1 MKYLHIYKPY
11 LSDANVISGIQLSCG
26 PWGLGHSSHGKF
38 RRHIT
43 HVSSMTF
50 ELKTPTMT
58 FELSSKMTVDRS
70 RLRLYRIISNED
82 LARIGSKLTRWRT
95 VTPYLG
101 LSTAQHEAIEND
113 HRLTEEQ
120 RLDSHNLL

>member
-1 MKYLHIYKPY
+1 M
-11 LSDANVISGIQLSCG
+11 
-26 PWGLGHSSHGKF
+26 
-38 RRHIT
+38 
-43 HVSSMTF
+43 
-50 ELKTPTMT
+50 MT
-58 FELSSKMTVDRS
+58 FELSSKMAVDRA

-120 RLDSHNLL
+120 RLDSHNLLYCVIQYRLLLPLGMQHCHSGRKIIQGLLSVI

>member
-1 MKYLHIYKPY
+1 ML
-11 LSDANVISGIQLSCG
+11 
-26 PWGLGHSSHGKF
+26 
-38 RRHIT
+38 
-43 HVSSMTF
+43 
-50 ELKTPTMT
+50 T
-58 FELSSKMTVDRS
+58 FELSSKMAVDRS

-113 HRLTEEQ
+113 HRLTAEQ